1 MPEHHSRVH
10 PGSSSIAPGSSQH
23 SRRGH
28 HRRCHRC
35 YLCIIV
41 PRRKPRIMFTLS
53 FIASSE
59 PAVDETPFCSIV
71 PTPPPFRT
79 RIIPLHSTFPPLIV
93 SYEHVR
99 ILTLLTA
106 PPSIVFVFTISFL
119 LFRFFFFF
127 CSFAVRGPRGWARDG
142 GDDRAFS
149 CMHLATPSLVYS
161 SSNLINSALCCPGW
175 PWVFRNIIPPCL

>member
-106 PPSIVFVFTISFL
+106 PPSTVLVFTISFL
-119 LFRFFFFF
+119 LFRYFFF
-127 CSFAVRGPRGWARDG
+127 A
-142 GDDRAFS
+142 
-149 CMHLATPSLVYS
+149 PSLFAGRAVGHATAGTT
-161 SSNLINSALCCPGW
+161 ALFLACTL
-175 PWVFRNIIPPCL
+175 RHPPLFIARPTS